1 MASKFS
7 MARPIGSITPWHW
20 LQPGF
25 ERWLS
30 SLARSVF
37 GVSPLGVDKSVSTS
51 GGGGVGG
58 VPISLSMTHAPRS
71 TGDVRSPYDV
81 RNSMAPLPST
91 PHRRASSSVTRRN
104 CGPSTDLM
112 P

>member
-7 MARPIGSITPWHW
+7 IASPIGSITPWHW

-30 SLARSVF
+30 SRARSVL
-37 GVSPLGVDKSVSTS
+37 GASPLGLERSVSTS

-58 VPISLSMTHAPRS
+58 VPISLSITQAPRS
-71 TGDVRSPYDV
+71 TGEVRSPYEV
-81 RNSMAPLPST
+81 RSVTAPLPST
-91 PHRRASSSVTRRN
+91 PQRRESSSVTRRN
-104 CGPSTDLM
+104 CEPSTDVM